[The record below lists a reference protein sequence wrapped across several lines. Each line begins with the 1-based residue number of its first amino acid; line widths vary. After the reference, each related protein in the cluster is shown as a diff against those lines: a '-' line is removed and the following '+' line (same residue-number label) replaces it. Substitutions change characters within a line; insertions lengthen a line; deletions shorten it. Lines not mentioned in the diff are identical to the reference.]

1 MKKKPLKMALI
12 ISLCVLLSI
21 AIYFAVVIIYALA
34 SDYKPDLELDLKVEN
49 IQASPELK
57 PDSSEFSILIW
68 NIGYA
73 GLGEQEDFFYDGGTK
88 TRPKKSDYLS
98 YRKGISDLLEK
109 QNKADFILIQEVDVY
124 SRRTFYDN
132 QLDVLSNVLK
142 DYNYSFAKNYDVKY
156 VPLPLLNPMGKVN
169 AGMATF
175 SKFKPYKVK
184 RIGFDVNFVWWKRIF
199 MLDRCFI
206 ASHYKIG
213 DKELVVMN
221 LHNSAFDDDN
231 ILKPVEL
238 QRVKEYATEAY
249 KNGCYVILG
258 GDWNQNPPK
267 FTPNNYSQEWNV
279 IAFDEE
285 MPSGLMDE
293 NWQWVYGK
301 EIPTQRFLNEPFL
314 KGKTAT
320 SLLDYFLV
328 SPNIEVLELK
338 ILPDNFKHSD
348 HMPVL
353 MRFKAKKGESRKKWT
368 GNRVTKCL
376 TEDSAF
382 R

>member
-1 MKKKPLKMALI
+1 MKKKPVKMALI

-21 AIYFAVVIIYALA
+21 AFYFALVIIYALV
-34 SDYKPDLELDLKVEN
+34 SDYKPDLELDLNVEN
-49 IQASPELK
+49 IQETSEQK
-57 PDSSEFSILIW
+57 SDSAEFSMLIW

-73 GLGEQEDFFYDGGTK
+73 GLGEQEDFFYDGGKK
-88 TRPKKSDYLS
+88 TRARKNDYLR
-98 YRKGISDLLEK
+98 YKKGVLDLLEK
-109 QNKADFILIQEVDVY
+109 QNNADFILIQEVDFY
-124 SRRTFYDN
+124 SKRTFYEN
-132 QLDVLSNVLK
+132 QVEELSKLLK
-142 DYNYSFAKNYDVKY
+142 NHNYSFAKNYDVKY
-156 VPLPLLNPMGKVN
+156 VPIPLLNPLGRVN

-175 SKFKPYKVK
+175 SKIKPYKVK

-213 DKELVVMN
+213 EKDWLVIN
-221 LHNSAFDDDN
+221 IHNSAFDDDN

-238 QRVKEYATEAY
+238 KRVKEYAAEAY
-249 KNGCYVILG
+249 HNGSYVILG

-267 FTPNNYSQEWNV
+267 FTPNNYLQEWNV

-285 MPSGLMDE
+285 MPFDLMDE
-293 NWQWVYGK
+293 NWQWVFDPK
-301 EIPTQRFLNEPFL
+301 TPTQRFLNEPFV

-320 SLLDYFLV
+320 SLIDYFLV

-353 MRFKAKKGESRKKWT
+353 MRFKAKKEES
-368 GNRVTKCL
+368 GISNQVT
-376 TEDSAF
+376 E
-382 R
+382 